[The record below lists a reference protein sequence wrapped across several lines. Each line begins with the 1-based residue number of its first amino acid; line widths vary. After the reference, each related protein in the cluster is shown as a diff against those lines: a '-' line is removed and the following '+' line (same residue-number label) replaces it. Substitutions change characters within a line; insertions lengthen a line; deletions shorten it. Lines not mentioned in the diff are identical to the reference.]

1 MLLLLL
7 FLGVPLDNFVAS
19 FNDVIQVVV
28 ITVVDVVVLDVVVV
42 DVFVVVVDVVVMS

>member
-19 FNDVIQVVV
+19 FNDVMQVVV
-28 ITVVDVVVLDVVVV
+28 ITVIDVVVVADVVVV
-42 DVFVVVVDVVVMS
+42 DVVVVDVVVMS